1 MPTYEV
7 EAVVRVTLAAPSPDE
22 AIERAEEELEN
33 YCSDVKVT
41 AVM

>member
-7 EAVVRVTLAAPSPDE
+7 EAIVRVTLSAPDPGTAA
-22 AIERAEEELEN
+22 ERVEEELEN
-33 YCSDVKVT
+33 HCSDVKIT

>member
-7 EAVVRVTLAAPSPDE
+7 EAIVRVILDAPDSST
-22 AIERAEEELEN
+22 ATERASEELEN
-33 YCSDVKVT
+33 HCSEVKIL

>member
-7 EAVVRVTLAAPSPDE
+7 EAIVRVTLDAPNPETAS
-22 AIERAEEELEN
+22 ERVEEELEN
-33 YCSDVKVT
+33 HCSDIKIT